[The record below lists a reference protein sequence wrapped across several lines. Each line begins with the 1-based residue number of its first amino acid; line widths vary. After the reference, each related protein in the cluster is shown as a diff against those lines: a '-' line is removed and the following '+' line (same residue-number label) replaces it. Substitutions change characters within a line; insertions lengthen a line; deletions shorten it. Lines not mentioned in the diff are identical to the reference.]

1 MKLRQF
7 AVLAALLV
15 AASASGSGTHPS
27 GPDIPARPIGPG
39 QVVGLHGLSGAE
51 FGDSETE
58 LTRRGMLRTAAD
70 TCGTTLAGHGTASPI
85 FVDDRLVLL
94 WLDDP
99 MSTPEGITVG
109 TPVGEVL
116 SRYPS
121 AVRLHAPPRTYRFDG
136 LLARDGERGYLF
148 LHDGTAVREIIAGYA
163 DWARRLFDEGYGP
176 C

>member
-1 MKLRQF
+1 MT
-7 AVLAALLV
+7 
-15 AASASGSGTHPS
+15 AASISGSGVRPQGS
-27 GPDIPARPIGPG
+27 DVPAPPVGDTE
-39 QVVGLHGLSGAE
+39 VVRLSGLAQVE
-51 FGDSETE
+51 FGDTEQE
-58 LTRRGMLRTAAD
+58 LTRRGVLQAEAD
-70 TCGTTLAGHGTASPI
+70 SCGPTLAGHGAASPI

-109 TPVGEVL
+109 TPVDEVL
-116 SRYPS
+116 ASYPS
-121 AVRLHAPPRTYRFDG
+121 AVRLDAPQRTYRFDG
-136 LLARDGERGYLF
+136 LLARDGDRAYLF